1 MEDWTVAQIAT
12 TIALLVAIVTGI
24 TYLTKQV
31 KEWIEKLL
39 DSKFKDLGTRI
50 DGIEAKVDK
59 LDMET
64 CQNFIVR
71 YLADVENGA
80 VILDA
85 EKKRFL
91 EEYDHYI
98 SAGGNSYI
106 KEWVNRLKKKGLI

>member
-1 MEDWTVAQIAT
+1 MGSWTVEQIAMG
-12 TIALLVAIVTGI
+12 IALLVAIVSGVI
-24 TYLTKQV
+24 YLTKQL

-59 LDMET
+59 LDIET

-80 VILDA
+80 VILEA
-85 EKKRFL
+85 EKKRFW
-91 EEYDHYI
+91 EEYEHYI

-106 KEWVNRLKKKGLI
+106 KEWVDRLKKKGLI